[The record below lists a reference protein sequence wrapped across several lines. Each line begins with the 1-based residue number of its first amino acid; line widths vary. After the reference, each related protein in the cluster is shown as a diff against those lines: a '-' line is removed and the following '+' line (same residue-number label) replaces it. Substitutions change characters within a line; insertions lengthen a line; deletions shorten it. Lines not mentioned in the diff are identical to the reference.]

1 MSLFAER
8 TARALACTNRRHRDS
23 RHLLHG
29 FGSWIPKPQPQNRE
43 DHEPPTRPT
52 NSQLPCIDRTA
63 CYRLKPEPDADIP
76 ICRYAAKAQAR
87 SGPGARYGAVTE
99 SSAPPP
105 GQVLIDLSRQN
116 PWDGSWDRA
125 LGLEDQQ
132 TCRGRTQGTTEE
144 IRTEALRRGRW
155 VHSAKHA
162 AGFGFRAL
170 TLYPMVRGTGKKKGE
185 SGKKRALMM
194 VCCQFHLEGQ
204 SLHGFPFPLILSQ
217 HGFTAV

>member
-1 MSLFAER
+1 
-8 TARALACTNRRHRDS
+8 
-23 RHLLHG
+23 LHG

-43 DHEPPTRPT
+43 VHEPPTRPT

-116 PWDGSWDRA
+116 PWDGSWGWGSR
-125 LGLEDQQ
+125 
-132 TCRGRTQGTTEE
+132 
-144 IRTEALRRGRW
+144 
-155 VHSAKHA
+155 
-162 AGFGFRAL
+162 
-170 TLYPMVRGTGKKKGE
+170 VRGPTDLPRQNPGHNRRNPDRGAETGSMGTFCQTRSRFRVSGAYLVPNGE
-185 SGKKRALMM
+185 RDREE
-194 VCCQFHLEGQ
+194 EGRERKEE
-204 SLHGFPFPLILSQ
+204 SLDDGLLPVSP
-217 HGFTAV
+217 